1 MFLFVFVYCLCCS
14 CFCFF
19 GFVVFYFVCIFLFS
33 FVRCCAMFIAIL
45 KTFFCVAPGWNYTS
59 PLSKRTA
66 LRNVSWPCLR
76 FSLNDWH
83 ASVRCTPYTPQNVMH
98 RFGFLHLLTL
108 SLSQTHHNASGI
120 LNSWVLVEIL
130 NKRCTPRRRLSN

>member
-1 MFLFVFVYCLCCS
+1 MCVYLFLFIVCV
-14 CFCFF
+14 
-19 GFVVFYFVCIFLFS
+19 VVFLFFWFCCILLCLYFSVF
-33 FVRCCAMFIAIL
+33 FVRWCAMFTAVL

-83 ASVRCTPYTPQNVMH
+83 ASVHCTPYTPQNVMH
-98 RFGFLHLLTL
+98 RFGLLHLLTL

-120 LNSWVLVEIL
+120 PNLWALVEIL
-130 NKRCTPRRRLSN
+130 NKR